1 MSDLPSAAE
10 MEEIAGAAAPPSP
23 DVTLCECFPEDGLR
37 GEAAA
42 VPTEAKIALIAGLA
56 ATGLRSIAATA
67 FEPPDASPA
76 FADAEILL
84 RGLARPPGLAIRTG
98 CADPLAVRRALVAQD
113 GGWGPEDIALATPR
127 DDDWVGFEEM
137 VALARDRFLLTGIVQ
152 ARFDRADEDASG
164 AVVAVAERLAALGV
178 TRIVIAD
185 SAGTATPP
193 RVRDLIGWLNGALP
207 TATFIARFADHRG
220 LAMANSLAAVEAG
233 ITAID
238 CALGGAGGLCA
249 TEDLAAALA
258 AMGHGTGID
267 LAALCR
273 SGEAA
278 EAMLGRR
285 LGSRMLRGG
294 AIPA

>member
-37 GEAAA
+37 GAAAA
-42 VPTEAKIALIAGLA
+42 VPTDAKIALIADLVA
-56 ATGLRSIAATA
+56 CGLRSVAATA

-84 RGLARPPGLAIRTG
+84 RGLARPPGIAIRAG

-113 GGWGPEDIALATPR
+113 GGWGPEELALAVPQ
-127 DDDWVGFEEM
+127 DEDWTGFEAM
-137 VALARDRFLLTGIVQ
+137 VALARGRFLLTGIVE
-152 ARFDRADEDASG
+152 ARFDRADENASG
-164 AVVAVAERLAALGV
+164 AVVQAAERLATLGV
-178 TRIVIAD
+178 TRIAIAD
-185 SAGTATPP
+185 GAGAATPP

-207 TATFIARFADHRG
+207 TATFIARFTDHRG

-233 ITAID
+233 ITALD

-249 TEDLAAALA
+249 TEDLAAALV
-258 AMGHGTGID
+258 AMGHGTGLD

-285 LGSRMLRGG
+285 LDSRVLRGG